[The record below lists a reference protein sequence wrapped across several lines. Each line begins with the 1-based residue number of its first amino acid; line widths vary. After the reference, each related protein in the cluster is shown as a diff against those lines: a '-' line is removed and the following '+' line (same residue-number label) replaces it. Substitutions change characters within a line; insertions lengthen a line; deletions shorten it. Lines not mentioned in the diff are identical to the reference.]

1 MYLRTAP
8 VTADCTNLLH
18 VYSISKV
25 LNPFCMRCKFYALL
39 DTNIHISELTIDEQL
54 PHAQIADG
62 QPHDGGFVQ
71 VGGDIVWQ
79 GKLLR

>member
-1 MYLRTAP
+1 
-8 VTADCTNLLH
+8 
-18 VYSISKV
+18 
-25 LNPFCMRCKFYALL
+25 MRCKFDALL
-39 DTNIHISELTIDEQL
+39 DTNIHISELTRDEQL

-79 GKLLR
+79 GKLVR

>member
-1 MYLRTAP
+1 
-8 VTADCTNLLH
+8 VTADCTSLLFT
-18 VYSISKV
+18 VSVKV
-25 LNPFCMRCKFYALL
+25 LNLFCMRCKFYALL
-39 DTNIHISELTIDEQL
+39 DTNIYISELTRDEQL

-79 GKLLR
+79 GKLVR